1 MIGMENRMPASPTD
15 EPAVHRISRD
25 KGKDKGEREAGP
37 VKQVREAGL
46 QGTGNGQHYRI
57 VHDLHDR
64 DRECVRGKRE
74 SQRSPKPHTAGEE
87 RTQGKRVAEEKGEDD
102 CEGDR
107 DRVPPPKHGSQN
119 QTQYFPDRA
128 TGQAMDRGRKGKTVK
143 WDVLAQRGT
152 VIMMSYG
159 VHARSIA
166 ARSHPPRFAAAS
178 YVLRRNA
185 SRT

>member
-1 MIGMENRMPASPTD
+1 
-15 EPAVHRISRD
+15 H
-25 KGKDKGEREAGP
+25 
-37 VKQVREAGL
+37 
-46 QGTGNGQHYRI
+46 GT
-57 VHDLHDR
+57 HDR
-64 DRECVRGKRE
+64 DRESDLAKRE
-74 SQRSPKPHTAGEE
+74 SQPRTKPNTAGEE
-87 RTQGKRVAEEKGEDD
+87 RTQGKRVAEEKGKDD
-102 CEGDR
+102 GEGDR

-128 TGQAMDRGRKGKTVK
+128 TGQAMDRGREGKTVK

-185 SRT
+185 SRTWSGDPAVRTASYGSRNSLISSL